1 MNHSENASNVHP
13 MPTLLTI
20 KPVPPCY
27 ACYPKP
33 VQTKSGHVLVPGL
46 YFHGMRDNKE
56 VDMRICSPL
65 EVLAVTRDSGRDN
78 YGRLVR
84 YRPTDATEWRQLPIP
99 MELLAGDGAELRA
112 TLLRLGVT
120 IERKQREALLDY
132 LMNSQPERVITAATC
147 TGWHGSRL
155 FVMPNRI
162 IGAEYGEVVFQP
174 LEAGGHEFV
183 TGGELAGWQDEVA
196 ALCTGNP
203 VLMLAVCAAL
213 AGPLLTLLDVD
224 GGGFHL
230 LGDSSSGKSIALAVA
245 CSVWGKPGDFLR
257 TWNATNTGL
266 EGVATVR
273 NDTFLPLD
281 EIGEAR
287 PQDVGNIIY
296 ALANGTG
303 KQRGGVTG
311 LPRAVRR
318 WRVMVLSSGEM
329 TMGKHMES
337 AGMQSKAGQELR
349 LLDIPTYRRYGAYDD
364 LHGHAMEHD
373 VTDAN
378 ACKGAGRPFAD
389 ALKRGSS
396 KHYGYAGPALVEV
409 LVLRK
414 GRVDEAV
421 LGDEL
426 SAELEEMRQ
435 AFPANTGQEARAAT
449 RFAVVALAGE
459 LAIQAGL
466 LPWEPGSVRAA
477 MVEMYEA
484 WIGLR
489 GHGQSEEVKILRSVL
504 GFIDRHSAR
513 FADASSADAALIHN
527 RAGWWRGSPTGRQY
541 LFLPEALT
549 EAAPGYDIK
558 RITACLNGAEVLAG
572 QDKGKYLSTKVSVP
586 GGDRPRVYVISYA
599 ALQKATEN

>member
-1 MNHSENASNVHP
+1 MDDSNVYP
-13 MPTLLTI
+13 LPPQT
-20 KPVPPCY
+20 KPKRPCY
-27 ACYPKP
+27 ACYQESAR
-33 VQTKSGHVLVPGL
+33 VGGRALEPGL

-56 VDMRICSPL
+56 VDTRICSPL
-65 EVLAVTRDSGRDN
+65 EVVAVTRDRGRDN

-84 YRPTDATEWRQLPIP
+84 YWSTDATEWRQLSIP

-120 IERKQREALLDY
+120 IERRQRDALLDY
-132 LMNSQPERVITAATC
+132 LMNSQPERVITAATR

-162 IGAEYGEVVFQP
+162 IGAEDGEVVFQP

-183 TGGELAGWQDEVA
+183 TGGDLAGWQAEVA
-196 ALCTGNP
+196 VLCTGNP
-203 VLMLAVCAAL
+203 VLIHAVCAAL
-213 AGPLLTLLDVD
+213 AGPLLTLLGVD

-257 TWNATNTGL
+257 TWNATGTGL
-266 EGVATVR
+266 EGVAALR
-273 NDTFLPLD
+273 NDTFLALD

-311 LPRAVRR
+311 LPRAVQR

-337 AGMQSKAGQELR
+337 AGMLSKAGQELR
-349 LLDIPTYRRYGAYDD
+349 LLDVPVYRRHGAFDD
-364 LHGHAMEHD
+364 LHGFALEHD
-373 VTDAN
+373 ATDAN
-378 ACKGAGRPFAD
+378 ACKGAGRRFAD
-389 ALKRGSS
+389 TLKSGSS
-396 KHYGYAGPALVEV
+396 KHYGHVGPALVEA
-409 LVLRK
+409 LVRRQ
-414 GRVDEAV
+414 GRIDDAV
-421 LGDEL
+421 LGDEI
-426 SAELEEMRQ
+426 STKLEEMRL
-435 AFPANTGQEARAAT
+435 AFPASTGQEARAAT

-459 LAIQAGL
+459 LAIQEGL

-489 GHGQSEEVKILRSVL
+489 GHGQSEELKILRLVL
-504 GFIDRHSAR
+504 GFIDRYSAR
-513 FADASSADAALIHN
+513 FSDISSADSAPVHN

-541 LFLPEALT
+541 LFAPAALM

-558 RITACLNGAEVLAG
+558 RITTCLNGAEVLAG
-572 QDKGKYLSTKVSVP
+572 QDKGKHLSTKVSVP
-586 GGDRPRVYVISYA
+586 GGDRPRVYAISYA
-599 ALQKATEN
+599 ALQKATEE